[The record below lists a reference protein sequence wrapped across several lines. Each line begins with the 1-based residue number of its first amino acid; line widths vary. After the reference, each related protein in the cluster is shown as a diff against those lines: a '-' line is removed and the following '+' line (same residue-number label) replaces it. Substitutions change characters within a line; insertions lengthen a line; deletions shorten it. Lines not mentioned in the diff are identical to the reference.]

1 MRLFGD
7 KFSIPAREEV
17 KKLHLQKFT
26 IDTLGERVFD
36 GYTKDEDWNGW
47 ACPYFTFE
55 QAQSIVTA
63 HNDNGWP
70 ARYDQ
75 GNDQFIF
82 SMKHAGGQEDEIYS
96 PILEDGL
103 KLYPIGT
110 ASWIWEE
117 EDKWQ

>member
-1 MRLFGD
+1 M
-7 KFSIPAREEV
+7 
-17 KKLHLQKFT
+17 HLQKFT

-36 GYTKDEDWNGW
+36 GYTKDEHWNGW

-75 GNDQFIF
+75 VQDQFVF
-82 SMKHAGGQEDEIYS
+82 SMKHAGGEEEEVYS
-96 PILEDGL
+96 PVQEDGL
-103 KLYPIGT
+103 KLGRRR
-110 ASWIWEE
+110 
-117 EDKWQ
+117 

>member
-1 MRLFGD
+1 M
-7 KFSIPAREEV
+7 
-17 KKLHLQKFT
+17 HLQKFT
-26 IDTLGERVFD
+26 IDTLGERVFE
-36 GYTKDEDWNGW
+36 GYTKDEHWNGW

-70 ARYDQ
+70 AHYDQ
-75 GNDQFIF
+75 VHDQFVF
-82 SMKHAGGQEDEIYS
+82 SMKHAGGEEDEVYS
-96 PILEDGL
+96 PVQEDGL

-110 ASWIWEE
+110 ANWIWEE